1 MAFIIKTTF
10 NFDEITKEIFPD
22 GVSNYAQSQYPD
34 IFYNHTNYIK
44 LLLDN
49 NTRCENGNIVRVC
62 KNSIELYH
70 KIQSCKSLE
79 ILKNSSKKFDRDYNS
94 LKGVSLYNNS
104 FNVNIKQIYY
114 GNNMYE
120 ASKFDS
126 DIYINNITF
135 NNLEYILSSYRKYS
149 SPVKKYESKILIK
162 NKNLVVGYITDLS
175 IFIIYIIHIEE
186 NKNKNINPALYVSTI
201 PLHTKLRR

>member
-10 NFDEITKEIFPD
+10 NFDEITREVFPD
-22 GVSNYAQSQYPD
+22 GVSNNTQFQYPN
-34 IFYNHTNYIK
+34 IFDNHTNYIK
-44 LLLDN
+44 LLLDDN
-49 NTRCENGNIVRVC
+49 IRHENGNIIRVC
-62 KNSIELYH
+62 KNKIELYH

-79 ILKNSSKKFDRDYNS
+79 ILKNSSKKFDRNYNS
-94 LKGVSLYNNS
+94 LKNVSLYNNS

-114 GNNMYE
+114 GNNIYK

-126 DIYINNITF
+126 DIYINNVTF
-135 NNLEYILSSYRKYS
+135 NDLEYILSSYKKYS
-149 SPVKKYESKILIK
+149 SPAKEYKSKVLIK

-186 NKNKNINPALYVSTI
+186 NKNKNINPALYVSNI
-201 PLHTKLRR
+201 PLPTKLRR